1 MDGNGSH
8 WRHGVNRRVLLL
20 LVGELKQQLLRRLAF
35 NTIKVID
42 GSTYFARLY
51 TVIAPCLIITEFW
64 SHMQSPIHDH

>member
-51 TVIAPCLIITEFW
+51 TVIAP
-64 SHMQSPIHDH
+64 